1 MCIFLCGKEGGGAHK
16 RKNTRQTT
24 DEKIE
29 SIFHLR
35 FFNSWLSFTDVT
47 SFFYYYYENK
57 NASATHLHDL
67 LGIPDDFEEK
77 RASGGEQRD
86 EAVSF

>member
-1 MCIFLCGKEGGGAHK
+1 MLTKEKKHANNSH
-16 RKNTRQTT
+16 
-24 DEKIE
+24 EKID
-29 SIFHLR
+29 SA
-35 FFNSWLSFTDVT
+35 FFICVFLTRGCRLQT
-47 SFFYYYYENK
+47 SLLFSTTTTTTNK

-86 EAVSF
+86 EAVTF

>member
-1 MCIFLCGKEGGGAHK
+1 MKVLQASLLFY
-16 RKNTRQTT
+16 TT
-24 DEKIE
+24 
-29 SIFHLR
+29 
-35 FFNSWLSFTDVT
+35 
-47 SFFYYYYENK
+47 NK

-67 LGIPDDFEEK
+67 LGTDDEEK

>member
-1 MCIFLCGKEGGGAHK
+1 MWERRGGRGCSQK
-16 RKNTRQTT
+16 KKNNR
-24 DEKIE
+24 DEKID
-29 SIFHLR
+29 SAVFSCVFLIRGCRVQTSL
-35 FFNSWLSFTDVT
+35 FFSTT
-47 SFFYYYYENK
+47 TTTTNK

>member
-1 MCIFLCGKEGGGAHK
+1 MCIFLCGKEGGAHK
-16 RKNTRQTT
+16 RKKTHQT
-24 DEKIE
+24 DEKIRE
-29 SIFHLR
+29 HFSSVFS
-35 FFNSWLSFTDVT
+35 FNSWLSMKVLQA
-47 SFFYYYYENK
+47 SLLFYTTNK

-67 LGIPDDFEEK
+67 LGTDDEEK

>member
-1 MCIFLCGKEGGGAHK
+1 MGKKGAGVLTK
-16 RKNTRQTT
+16 EKNNR
-24 DEKIE
+24 DEKID
-29 SIFHLR
+29 SAVFICVFLIR
-35 FFNSWLSFTDVT
+35 GCRLQT
-47 SFFYYYYENK
+47 SLLFSTTTPTTNK

-86 EAVSF
+86 EAVTF